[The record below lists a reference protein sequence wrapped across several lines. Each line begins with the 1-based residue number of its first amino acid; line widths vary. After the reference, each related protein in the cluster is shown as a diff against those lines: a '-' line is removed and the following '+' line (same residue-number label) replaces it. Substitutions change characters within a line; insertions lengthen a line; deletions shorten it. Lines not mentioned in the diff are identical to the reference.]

1 MVETT
6 VGGFA
11 SYVELLICLEMARD
25 VSDEKTNPHGP
36 LSKTECSRYD
46 RDGPK

>member
-11 SYVELLICLEMARD
+11 GSVELLICLEMARD
-25 VSDEKTNPHGP
+25 VSDEKTNPWSACEDESMRPGA
-36 LSKTECSRYD
+36 
-46 RDGPK
+46 PK